1 MDVARRLALGRLVSL
16 SGGSAA
22 YIALVA
28 AIYGQTEALWI
39 SAAIFSSVVASLA
52 SAPSAG
58 WIGDR
63 FDRRRVLIDSDVAAA
78 AVSLAMTATADR
90 RGGACRPARSLVNR
104 AIPLRAGVGAAL
116 PTVVPKKELVRRW
129 FARPRVPLPRSE
141 AAHAFRHTWRLQLV
155 GRREAVN
162 VVHALLGHAS
172 LSSTQIYIR
181 AAGHHVRDAAHIRCR
196 FVASYGDPAGHDIRQ
211 TTHLQLSPARVRN
224 GIRGLGHT
232 HVLGGSAT
240 RGRAWPRPHVLGRCR
255 DRR

>member
-1 MDVARRLALGRLVSL
+1 VDLARRLALGRLVSL
-16 SGGSAA
+16 SGGSAP

-78 AVSLAMTATADR
+78 AVSLAMAATADR

-104 AIPLRAGVGAAL
+104 AIPLRAL

-196 FVASYGDPAGHDIRQ
+196 FVASYGG
-211 TTHLQLSPARVRN
+211 S
-224 GIRGLGHT
+224 
-232 HVLGGSAT
+232 GGT
-240 RGRAWPRPHVLGRCR
+240 RH
-255 DRR
+255 